1 MSTLEQQEIQRLSG
15 VKIAQTAKGDPVV
28 TVHVYVGATDD
39 ELNTA
44 REQAVALYQ
53 ETLGNLGIIA

>member
-1 MSTLEQQEIQRLSG
+1 MSSLEQTEIRPVSG
-15 VKIAQTAKGDPVV
+15 VKIAQTAKGDPTV